1 MKLSYT
7 PYISSRAATSGASRK
22 KKTYSFRTT
31 VLLKHKKLF
40 RYSSWKSGRNH
51 LGRRVTRSK
60 GRRLLKSRVSLL
72 NRSYRDSSISFIGG
86 FTANPYSKTLMS
98 IVFSG
103 SGSTHVIPAA
113 ESHKVLSLTFLKTTA
128 YQKPNLLKFV
138 LMLKKHLTISNT
150 FFLVLQLPRHSH
162 VSNLEVLP
170 SAGSTLARSPG
181 SSSKLIKIDPRTSL
195 ALARLP
201 SGVKKVISVF
211 SIGSLGKSAMPE
223 SNKLKVS
230 SASSAV
236 RRGTAPRSRGV
247 AKNPVDHPHGGR
259 TKSIR
264 YPRTPWGK
272 TTKYK

>member
-7 PYISSRAATSGASRK
+7 PHISTKATTSGASRK
-22 KKTYSFRTT
+22 KKTYTFHAT

-40 RYSSWKSGRNH
+40 KYSSWKSGRNH

-60 GRRLLKSRVSLL
+60 GRRLLTSRTSLL
-72 NRSYRDSSISFIGG
+72 NRSYRDSSVSFIGG
-86 FTANPYSKTLMS
+86 FTANPYSKTLAS
-98 IVFSG
+98 TLFSG
-103 SGSTHVIPAA
+103 SGSTHVVPAA
-113 ESHKVLSLTFLKTTA
+113 ESHKVLSLTFLKTTI
-128 YQKPNLLKFV
+128 YRKPNLLKFV
-138 LMLKKHLTISNT
+138 LMLKKHLTISAT

-170 SAGSTLARSPG
+170 AIGSTLARSPG
-181 SSSKLIKIDPRTSL
+181 SSAKLIKIDPRTSL

-211 SIGSLGKSAMPE
+211 SVGSLGRSAMAE
-223 SNKLKVS
+223 SHKLKVS

-236 RRGTAPRSRGV
+236 KLGTAPRSRGV

-259 TKSIR
+259 TKSIK

-272 TTKYK
+272 TTKHK